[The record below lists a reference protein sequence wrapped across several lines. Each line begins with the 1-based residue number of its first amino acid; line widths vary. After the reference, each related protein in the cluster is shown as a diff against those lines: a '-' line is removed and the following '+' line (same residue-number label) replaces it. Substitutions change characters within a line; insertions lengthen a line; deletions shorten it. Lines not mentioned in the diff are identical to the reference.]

1 MAQQKPGEHGV
12 EGRNA
17 TFHKKAGEPTHGRC
31 RDKHDVLI
39 DEPEWSEFG
48 EDRAPS
54 PVDYLMTAVTSCQ
67 VSVLSQSF
75 DKAGIEDYEI
85 DLDATIS
92 EVGSESVPDEMPEH
106 TANRIQHIDIDID
119 VTVPDKYEETAQQCL
134 DVYDQGCIVGQSFRS
149 GIDYTPHTSLGTK
162 ST

>member
-17 TFHKKAGEPTHGRC
+17 TFHKKAGEPTEGRC
-31 RDKHDVLI
+31 RDRHDVLI

-54 PVDYLMTAVTSCQ
+54 PVDYLMIAVTSCQ

-85 DLDATIS
+85 DVNSTIDR
-92 EVGSESVPDEMPEH
+92 VGADSVPDEMPAH
-106 TANRIQHIDIDID
+106 TANRIQHVDIEID
-119 VTVPDKYEETAQQCL
+119 VTVPDEYAEAAQRSL

-149 GIDYTPHTSLGTK
+149 GIDYTPHTSLETT
-162 ST
+162 SS